1 MKYIYAKDVTAMFVD
16 TSVVEIMAD
25 QIDGPTTFDFNG
37 VSVMDRSLEY
47 LSEVIVEHGV
57 KVIGLEDDS
66 QDRLDSLLLKLN
78 EPDFNDV
85 GDYKEMFFAKFPVGT
100 LCIWDKTL
108 QMKKKSDIESF
119 YSLVYIE
126 GFEKNSVVFRV
137 YHSHLVEPVYFH
149 QYGGIHAKEL
159 YSIQRIHISD
169 FVSKEVQF
177 RYAKDEREE
186 VILDLLSKAHML

>member
-1 MKYIYAKDVTAMFVD
+1 MKYVYAKDVTAVFVD
-16 TSVVEIMAD
+16 TSVIEIMSG
-25 QIDGPTTFDFNG
+25 QVDGPTTFDFTG
-37 VSVMDRSLEY
+37 VSVMDRSLEA
-47 LSEVIVEHGV
+47 LSEVIVSKGI

-66 QDRLDSLLLKLN
+66 QDRLDSMLLKLN
-78 EPDFNDV
+78 EPDFSDV
-85 GDYKEMFFAKFPVGT
+85 GDFAEMFFAKFPVGT

-108 QMKKKSDIESF
+108 QMKKKSDLESF

-126 GFEKNSVVFRV
+126 GFDKNNVVFRV
-137 YHSHLVEPVYFH
+137 YHSHLVEPVYFN

-159 YSIQRIHISD
+159 YSVQRIHISD

-186 VILDLLSKAHML
+186 IILDILTKAHAL

>member
-16 TSVVEIMAD
+16 TSVIEIMSE
-25 QIDGPTTFDFNG
+25 QIDGPTTFDFTG
-37 VSVMDRSLEY
+37 VSVMDRSLES
-47 LSEVIVEHGV
+47 LSEVIVDRGV
-57 KVIGLEDDS
+57 TVLGLEADS

-78 EPDFNDV
+78 EPDFSDV
-85 GDYKEMFFAKFPVGT
+85 GDYAEMFFAKFPVGT

-108 QMKKKSDIESF
+108 QMKKKSDLESF

-126 GFEKNSVVFRV
+126 GLDKNNVVFRV

-159 YSIQRIHISD
+159 YSVQRIHISD

-186 VILDLLSKAHML
+186 VILDLLLKADSL